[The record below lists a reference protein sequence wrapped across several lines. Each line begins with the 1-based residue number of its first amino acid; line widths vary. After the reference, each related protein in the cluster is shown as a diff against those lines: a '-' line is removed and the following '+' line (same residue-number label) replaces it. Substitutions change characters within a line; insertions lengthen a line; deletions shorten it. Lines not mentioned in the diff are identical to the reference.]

1 MKLSVVIALK
11 DESPN
16 VGPLLAE
23 IDQALASIDHEV
35 ILVDDGSTDD
45 TAAQV
50 LAHARPNTRLLVF
63 QRNYGQTMA
72 MRAGIDAAKG
82 EFIATL
88 DGDLQNNPHDIPW
101 MLDRLVEGDFDV
113 VAGRRAVRKDGWI
126 LRKIPSA
133 MANML
138 IRWLT
143 GVYIRDYG
151 CTLKVFRP
159 IIAKNLGMYGE
170 LHRFIPVLASLQGA
184 RITEADVDHRARLA
198 GTSKYGLG
206 RTFRVA
212 SDLMLML
219 FFQKYFRRPMHLFGP
234 IGYVCLMLGFGMEM
248 YLLVLKIMGEEI
260 GGRPMLMAGIL
271 LILAGLQMLTFGLM
285 AEIQMR
291 TYYESQGKAPYL
303 IRHQY
308 EGGQKV

>member
-16 VGPLLAE
+16 IARLLDETEA
-23 IDQALASIDHEV
+23 ALKYIEHEL

-45 TAAQV
+45 TVAQV

-63 QRNYGQTMA
+63 QKNFGQTMA
-72 MRAGIDAAKG
+72 MRAGIEAAQG
-82 EFIATL
+82 ELIATM
-88 DGDLQNNPHDIPW
+88 DGDLQNDPADIPT
-101 MLDRLVEGDFDV
+101 MIQQLETGDFDV
-113 VAGRRAVRKDGWI
+113 VAGRRANRRDGFI
-126 LRKIPSA
+126 LRKIPSRI
-133 MANML
+133 ANIM
-138 IRWLT
+138 IRRLT

-159 IIAKNLGMYGE
+159 EVAKNLGMYGE

-184 RITEADVDHRARLA
+184 RITEMDVNHRARVA
-198 GTSKYGLG
+198 GKSKYGLG
-206 RTFRVA
+206 RTLRVA

-219 FFQKYFRRPMHLFGP
+219 FMQKYFRRPIHLFGSL
-234 IGYVCLMLGFGMEM
+234 GYVCFFSGLLIEFYMLI
-248 YLLVLKIMGEEI
+248 LKICGEEI
-260 GGRPMLMAGIL
+260 GDRPLLMAGIL

-291 TYYESQGKAPYL
+291 TYYESQGKAPYI
-303 IRHQY
+303 IRHRY
-308 EGGQKV
+308 EGQKKL